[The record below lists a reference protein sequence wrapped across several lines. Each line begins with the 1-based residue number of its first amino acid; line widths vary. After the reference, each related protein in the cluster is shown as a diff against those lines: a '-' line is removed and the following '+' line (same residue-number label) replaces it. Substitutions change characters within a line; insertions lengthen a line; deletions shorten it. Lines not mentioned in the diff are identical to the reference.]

1 MFFTLRM
8 EQNKRPLNYWQF
20 FVIIL
25 LIGGISF
32 FILTKNAGDGLSN
45 NIKNL
50 NNQVAGNTSVVTKE
64 SVKARPEFIDKADI
78 LLSKPGEVTWDDVLA
93 VSPEEQLVLYSSLS
107 QEKKDQLV
115 KTWNEIKK
123 NTNGDRTKIDEF
135 IKNKSTT
142 SVQP

>member
-1 MFFTLRM
+1 MVFTLKM
-8 EQNKRPLNYWQF
+8 EQNKRVQNYWQF
-20 FVIIL
+20 FVIII

-32 FILTKNAGDGLSN
+32 LILTKNAGDKLSD

-50 NNQVAGNTSVVTKE
+50 NNQVTETSLAISKE
-64 SVKARPEFIDKADI
+64 AAKARPEFIDKADI

-93 VSPEEQLVLYSSLS
+93 VSPEEQLVLYSSFS
-107 QEKKDQLV
+107 QDKKDQLV

-135 IKNKSTT
+135 IKNKSAN
-142 SVQP
+142 SIQP